1 MLLAYSSLIRHN
13 NISLKEPNLVLVE
26 VLKVFIQ
33 LKVHKEPSGHA

>member
-1 MLLAYSSLIRHN
+1 MLLAYSALIRHV
-13 NISLKEPNLVLVE
+13 KEPNLVLVE